1 MKLNEYIFSSMYSE
15 IVIVFKNLYIL
26 SFSRLCLNMY
36 ESDGHIDRQIESIQA
51 IFFYY
56 YL

>member
-1 MKLNEYIFSSMYSE
+1 MKLDEYILSSMYSE

-36 ESDGHIDRQIESIQA
+36 EFGGYHR
-51 IFFYY
+51 
-56 YL
+56 LPN

>member
-1 MKLNEYIFSSMYSE
+1 MKLDEYILSSMYSE

-36 ESDGHIDRQIESIQA
+36 ESGSHHRPSN
-51 IFFYY
+51 
-56 YL
+56 